1 MIDNNLTT
9 VLAKDKKFLSIY
21 VTAGYP
27 KLLDTAPIVKQLES
41 QQIDFIELGMPF
53 SDPMADGPVIQETS
67 SVAIDNGMTLSIY
80 FEQVKEIRSQSSIPL
95 VFMGYYNQIICYGI
109 EKFYQKCQDCGID
122 GLIIPD
128 LPMSEYERE
137 HQSLQAKY
145 NLSMTFLI
153 TPQTENDR
161 LKKLDELTTGFIYV
175 VSSNSIT
182 GSTKTNSNQTIDYL
196 QRIGQTVTK
205 SKKIVGFGIHD
216 SETFSNAIAHNDGAI
231 IGSAFLKSLHS
242 DNLETDIN
250 NFINSLKQTS

>member
-1 MIDNNLTT
+1 MIDNNLTR
-9 VLAKDKKFLSIY
+9 VLVRDKKFLSIY

-27 KLLDTAPIVKQLES
+27 KLNDTAHIVKQLAS
-41 QQIDFIELGMPF
+41 KQVDFIELGMPF

-67 SVAIDNGMTLSIY
+67 SVAINNGMTLSLY
-80 FEQVKEIRSQSSIPL
+80 FEQVEEIRSKSSIPL

-109 EKFYQKCQDCGID
+109 EKFYQKCEECGID

-128 LPMSEYERE
+128 LPMTEYENE
-137 HQSLQAKY
+137 HQILQEKY

-153 TPQTENDR
+153 TPQTSNER
-161 LKKLDELTTGFIYV
+161 LQKIDKLTTGFIYV

-182 GSTKTNSNQTIDYL
+182 GSTKNSSNQTIDYL
-196 QRIGQTVTK
+196 KRIGQTVTK
-205 SKKIVGFGIHD
+205 SQKIVGFGIHD
-216 SETFSNAIAHNDGAI
+216 HETFSNALAHNDGAI
-231 IGSAFLKSLHS
+231 IGSAFLKSLNS